1 MFEIHWRQGMRPL
14 RTASDLRIGCKTLGK
29 VVSTSRSFFSSCR
42 DGMDVSAGSTISTT
56 ESTVITSIINFG
68 CISMMKV
75 QHVLQYKKQVIAWRC
90 IVEME
95 QNSSWFLPC
104 LARYIFEYH
113 LYNVHYIH
121 ISSLVHNTNSK
132 PYFGNPNYTT
142 SKQLICVLRCPQVFS
157 ELWQNQLGRVGLHS
171 RVSEGWLSVFQG
183 WVALRRMDPIV
194 GCWVHP
200 TSTRLFTRCPD
211 ADSTQHG
218 TTGESLSGG
227 KSFYPKDNS

>member
-1 MFEIHWRQGMRPL
+1 M
-14 RTASDLRIGCKTLGK
+14 
-29 VVSTSRSFFSSCR
+29 
-42 DGMDVSAGSTISTT
+42 
-56 ESTVITSIINFG
+56 
-68 CISMMKV
+68 
-75 QHVLQYKKQVIAWRC
+75 
-90 IVEME
+90 
-95 QNSSWFLPC
+95 
-104 LARYIFEYH
+104 
-113 LYNVHYIH
+113 YIH

-218 TTGESLSGG
+218 TTGESPSLPKGQFSCSVIIFKKIGRTIWRLFCTRRMTSVWNSRMLLSQRLTRFVSWIKSLDTVLYWCTSLLEPRLG
-227 KSFYPKDNS
+227 KLVLFGV

>member
-1 MFEIHWRQGMRPL
+1 M
-14 RTASDLRIGCKTLGK
+14 
-29 VVSTSRSFFSSCR
+29 
-42 DGMDVSAGSTISTT
+42 
-56 ESTVITSIINFG
+56 
-68 CISMMKV
+68 
-75 QHVLQYKKQVIAWRC
+75 
-90 IVEME
+90 
-95 QNSSWFLPC
+95 
-104 LARYIFEYH
+104 
-113 LYNVHYIH
+113 YIH

-218 TTGESLSGG
+218 TTGESPSLPEGQFSCSVIIFKKLAGQFDSYSVQDGWHTSGTAGCCWASAWPGLCLLSQDSRYWIVLVHLKPFGTLVLFG
-227 KSFYPKDNS
+227 V